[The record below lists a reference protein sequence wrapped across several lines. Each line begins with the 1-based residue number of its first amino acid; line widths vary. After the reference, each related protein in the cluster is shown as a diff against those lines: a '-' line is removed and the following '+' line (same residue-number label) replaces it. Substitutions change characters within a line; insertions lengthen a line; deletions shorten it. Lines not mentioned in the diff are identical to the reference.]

1 MKKISL
7 FFGTFALISSITA
20 QSLGGSGNSIFLKN
34 SSGNTT
40 PVNFGIGTD
49 TPTNKLHIV
58 GNEAANGR
66 LFIKLHNTNTDFNSA
81 VGIRMTA
88 SDNETKFGN
97 ISYNGGTYANGV
109 GFEESFNVASFGNSL
124 NFGSS
129 GTFRFYSNAN
139 PSNDFMRIT
148 DIGNIG
154 IGTNS
159 PTQKLHVIGN
169 EGGNGRT
176 FLYLHNKNETSAA
189 STIFKVACGTDD
201 SKFGA
206 LTYSGSNYSYANNR
220 FSDGLNLYCNGKML
234 NVEMAN
240 VEGATAF
247 TLGKDA
253 QNFPIERM
261 RLNKNGLGIGTE
273 TPTANLHT
281 KGTVRMQELAAGSSF
296 ILTADADGNLLKS
309 TTLLTELNA
318 TISDLKT
325 RLTTAEEEIKILKK
339 KVGLTASANNELVK
353 LFQNEPNPA
362 SSTTKIKFFTPEVVN
377 QATIF
382 IFDVN
387 GRMLQQYEL
396 KNVNGE
402 QEFNINANTLD
413 AGMYFYT
420 LFLNGKEV
428 DTKKMFITK

>member
-7 FFGTFALISSITA
+7 VLGTFALIGSVSA
-20 QSLGGSGNSIFLKN
+20 QSLGGSGSTVFLKN
-34 SSGNTT
+34 GSGSTS
-40 PVNFGIGTD
+40 PLNFGIGTD
-49 TPTNKLHIV
+49 APTQKLHIV

-88 SDNETKFGN
+88 SNNESKFGN
-97 ISYNGGTYANGV
+97 ISYNGSTYANGV

-129 GTFRFYSNAN
+129 GTFRFYPNAN
-139 PSNDFMRIT
+139 PSADFLRISEL
-148 DIGNIG
+148 GNIG

-159 PTQKLHVIGN
+159 PTQKLQIEGN
-169 EGGNGRT
+169 ESTSGRT
-176 FLYLHNKNETSAA
+176 FLKIHNNNDGAGSA
-189 STIFKVACGTDD
+189 SIFTMSSGVD
-201 SKFGA
+201 SKIGA
-206 LTYSGSNYSYANNR
+206 LSYNASSYSYANNT
-220 FSDGLNLYCNGKML
+220 FAETFNVYCNGKRL
-234 NVEMAN
+234 NMEMAN
-240 VEGATAF
+240 ENGIIGF
-247 TLGKDA
+247 TLGKDG
-253 QNFPIERM
+253 QNFPVEKM
-261 RLNKNGLGIGTE
+261 RITKTGLGIGTE
-273 TPTANLHT
+273 APTAKLHS
-281 KGTVRMQELAAGSSF
+281 KGTVRMESLAAGSSF

-309 TTLLTELNA
+309 TTLLTELN
-318 TISDLKT
+318 TKISDLTT

-339 KVGLTASANNELVK
+339 KVGLAAPATVGLVK

-362 SSTTKIKFFTPEVVN
+362 TTTTKIKFFTPETVN

-387 GRMLQQYEL
+387 GRMLQQYDL
-396 KNVNGE
+396 KNVSGN
-402 QEFNINANTLD
+402 QEFNVDANTLE

-420 LFLNGKEV
+420 LLLNGKEV